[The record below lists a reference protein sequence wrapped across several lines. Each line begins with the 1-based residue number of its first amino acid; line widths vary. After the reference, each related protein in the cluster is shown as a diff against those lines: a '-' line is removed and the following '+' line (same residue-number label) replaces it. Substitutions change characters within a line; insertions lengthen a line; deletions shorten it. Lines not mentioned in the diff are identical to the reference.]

1 MSTVLST
8 TAANIMND
16 AFFLLGAKDI
26 GSPLDAAEVE
36 IALRL
41 LNSFIKQL
49 QARGV
54 QLHTVSDVSIPL
66 YGNKQSYTVGPD
78 ASYDLNTGR
87 PMRII
92 SARRRDA
99 NNYEVPMVEVSRDD
113 YKRLPQKS
121 TVGPPVQFAY
131 EKLAAYGVVYIWPVS
146 NAATLQLSDYTM
158 VATIQR
164 AIDIFDTSED
174 AGDLPSEMH
183 LALTYCLADLLPYGT
198 KQARADVKQKAPA
211 YLVLLLTS
219 DSETTSIYVQ
229 PDMRR

>member
-8 TAANIMND
+8 TAANIIND

-26 GSPLDAAEVE
+26 GSSLDPAEVE
-36 IALRL
+36 IGLRL

-49 QARGV
+49 QSRGV
-54 QLHTVSDVSIPL
+54 QLHTVSDIEIPL

-78 ASYDLNTGR
+78 AAYDLNTGR

-99 NNYEVPMVEVSRDD
+99 NGYEVPMTEVSRED
-113 YKRLPQKS
+113 YKNLPQKD
-121 TVGPPVQFAY
+121 TVGPSVEYAY
-131 EKLAAYGVVYIWPVS
+131 EKLATYGVVYTWPVS
-146 NAATLQLSDYTM
+146 DAATLETSDYTM
-158 VATIQR
+158 VATVQR

-183 LALTYCLADLLPYGT
+183 LAVTYCLADMLPYGT
-198 KQARADVKQKAPA
+198 KQSRSDVKAKAPA

-219 DSETTSIYVQ
+219 DQETTSIFIQ